1 MNGDLWTLLRDS
13 SFWFSLRGVM
23 ALLAGVFAGLAT
35 YHSVELALGRILLRN
50 LKNGWL
56 RLAIRWFP
64 ALGVGVFVF
73 LMFCSGGGGRGMG
86 TGGGQDLGRQPD
98 EKTEKEKPRWI
109 IRVLGESPLRDRLG
123 ENADPKRCYFPLE
136 VAGVTKREPVT
147 LDEVTTWFDKSGTT
161 PGELV
166 VSLELEDPSELTIV
180 VRRLLEVAKS
190 HGWSNSIRKMDESK
204 KQ

>member
-35 YHSVELALGRILLRN
+35 YHSIELALGRILLRTM
-50 LKNGWL
+50 KNGWF

-86 TGGGQDLGRQPD
+86 TGGGQDLGRQTA
-98 EKTEKEKPRWI
+98 EKNENEKPRWI

-123 ENADPKRCYFPLE
+123 ENADPKRCYFPLD
-136 VAGVTKREPVT
+136 VSGVTKREPVT
-147 LDEVTTWFDKSGTT
+147 LDEVTGWFDKSGTT

-190 HGWSNSIRKMDESK
+190 RGWSNTIRKIDESK